1 MAAPARPVLSG
12 IEPLCQHAS
21 RPLPTN
27 TAIHK
32 THIPTAPPRP
42 VCSFLHT
49 PQGKER
55 YVFFSF
61 PHIAIDS
68 DGKIGAIA
76 RPNRP
81 GASAAC
87 GALIKTMLDLKEEG
101 VDTNVSAPGSH
112 DPLEPEYSILKSR
125 IARRI
130 KYEKGDVSGMTLVDI
145 TKVAER
151 VITTVSSAFCGWVGV
166 GEGGQCDA

>member
-1 MAAPARPVLSG
+1 MEHFASLSCRLRN
-12 IEPLCQHAS
+12 INYPCSATLWSDAS
-21 RPLPTN
+21 YTLALLTC
-27 TAIHK
+27 HL
-32 THIPTAPPRP
+32 
-42 VCSFLHT
+42 FLNLH

-68 DGKIGAIA
+68 DGKVGAIS

-87 GALIKTMLDLKEEG
+87 GALIKTMLDLKAEG
-101 VDTNVSAPGSH
+101 VDDVVGPGSH

-125 IARRI
+125 VARRI
-130 KYEKGDVSGMTLVDI
+130 KYEKMDPASMDLVDF
-145 TKVAER
+145 TKIAER
-151 VITTVSSAFCGWVGV
+151 VITTVRVQSI
-166 GEGGQCDA
+166 

>member
-1 MAAPARPVLSG
+1 M
-12 IEPLCQHAS
+12 
-21 RPLPTN
+21 
-27 TAIHK
+27 
-32 THIPTAPPRP
+32 
-42 VCSFLHT
+42 
-49 PQGKER
+49 
-55 YVFFSF
+55 FFSF

-68 DGKIGAIA
+68 EGKIGAIA

-101 VDTNVSAPGSH
+101 IDAAVSSPGSH

-130 KYEKGDVSGMTLVDI
+130 KYEKMDISGMSLVDV

-151 VITTVSSAFCGWVGV
+151 VITTVSALLRVGLLQGGSCLTYHTAYLHSLPMALQLHCCSAHQLF
-166 GEGGQCDA
+166 

>member
-1 MAAPARPVLSG
+1 LLISSSPASLT
-12 IEPLCQHAS
+12 
-21 RPLPTN
+21 LPP
-27 TAIHK
+27 H
-32 THIPTAPPRP
+32 
-42 VCSFLHT
+42 

-68 DGKIGAIA
+68 EGKIGAIA

-101 VDTNVSAPGSH
+101 VDANVSSPGSH

-130 KYEKGDVSGMTLVDI
+130 KYEKGDVQEMTLVDI

-151 VITTVSSAFCGWVGV
+151 VITTVSA
-166 GEGGQCDA
+166 

>member
-1 MAAPARPVLSG
+1 
-12 IEPLCQHAS
+12 
-21 RPLPTN
+21 
-27 TAIHK
+27 
-32 THIPTAPPRP
+32 
-42 VCSFLHT
+42 
-49 PQGKER
+49 
-55 YVFFSF
+55 VFFSF
-61 PHIAIDS
+61 PHTAIDS

-87 GALIKTMLDLKEEG
+87 GALIKCMLDLKEEG

-130 KYEKGDVSGMTLVDI
+130 KYEKGDVSDMSLVDI

-151 VITTVSSAFCGWVGV
+151 VITTVSSVTGCVRWCSCA
-166 GEGGQCDA
+166 